1 MSIQSPCF
9 PVVNGNLR
17 LAIASFPSSTL
28 RSGQRISGNGAW
40 IPKRGRVY
48 VKSEANTDEET
59 SSSSSESTTS
69 GNASIFSSVLC
80 PLLKLFSVSSPF
92 KLSAHQSVSFSV
104 LTIRSLFFSLDCCF
118 QGGDPSQQR
127 NHALEV
133 TPTTLFMYQNVCLRS
148 KIEFTGSVKPF
159 WLWFTRNHRVF
170 LNLLS
175 GPVLIWLWTVF
186 VSNDL
191 HEKKLFFLMVGMYS
205 GRYFFFS
212 IYCKTSMGISSI
224 IHEYRCFF

>member
-28 RSGQRISGNGAW
+28 RSCQRISGNGAW

-80 PLLKLFSVSSPF
+80 PLLKLFS
-92 KLSAHQSVSFSV
+92 
-104 LTIRSLFFSLDCCF
+104 
-118 QGGDPSQQR
+118 GGDPSQQR

-133 TPTTLFMYQNVCLRS
+133 TPSTLFMYQNVCLRS
-148 KIEFTGSVKPF
+148 KI
-159 WLWFTRNHRVF
+159 
-170 LNLLS
+170 
-175 GPVLIWLWTVF
+175 
-186 VSNDL
+186 
-191 HEKKLFFLMVGMYS
+191 
-205 GRYFFFS
+205 
-212 IYCKTSMGISSI
+212 
-224 IHEYRCFF
+224 